1 MKDIRALGISPG
13 IAMGPIYIYECE
25 DIVIEPCSCI
35 DPEYEVER
43 FQLSLETARAQLQ
56 EVYEKAVEST
66 GQQEADIFEAH
77 MMILEDPEIIE
88 HVIESIEKNLNKAEY
103 AWYKAIDKQ
112 VEIMA
117 SMKDEYFAARSADI
131 NDVGQRVLRIL
142 VGNASKTVLDRPSII
157 VATDL
162 TPSDTVSFDKN
173 KVLAFATVK
182 GGPTSHVAILS
193 KALGIPAIV
202 GIGAWIKDMKS
213 GMMAILDG
221 GEGKIIL
228 DPPEAIQE
236 DYRRRA
242 LNFEEDFQSA
252 YKSAKLP
259 AVTKDGVIPEVVAN
273 IGSPEAAAEA
283 LDFGAE
289 GIGLLRTEFLFLERD
304 LPPDED
310 EQVEVYRF
318 ILNHFGDKPVV
329 IRTLDIGGDKPAP
342 YLKISPELNP
352 FLGVRGTRLTLLR
365 EDIFQTQLRALF
377 RAGLGYN
384 LKIMFPMIGTITDIR
399 KARIHIEKAIE
410 TIKDNGHNYSK
421 NIEIG
426 IMVEIPSAAVMSDV
440 LAGEVDFFSIGTND
454 LTQYTLAADRTN
466 PEVAEQ
472 ADALDPAVLR
482 LIHIVIQAAHKK
494 GKWVGLCG
502 ELAGETLAVPVL
514 LGFGLDEFSMNP
526 RAIPY
531 VKRALRKMNAQDARK
546 ISARVLELSCAE
558 DVKDYLHK
566 IEAL

>member
-1 MKDIRALGISPG
+1 MKNIQAIGISPG
-13 IAMGPIYIYECE
+13 IAMGPIYFYECE
-25 DIVIEPCSCI
+25 EIVIEPCSCV

-43 FQLSLETARAQLQ
+43 FQLSLDTARAQLQ
-56 EVYEKAVEST
+56 EVYQKALEST
-66 GQQEADIFEAH
+66 GEQEAEIFEAH
-77 MMILEDPEIIE
+77 MMILEDPEIIDQ
-88 HVIESIEKNLNKAEY
+88 VIEEIEKNLSKAEY
-103 AWYKAIDKQ
+103 AWYKAIEKQ

-142 VGNASKTVLDRPSII
+142 LGNASETRLDCPSIV
-157 VATDL
+157 VAQDL
-162 TPSDTVSFDKN
+162 TPSDTVSFDKR

-202 GIGAWIKDMKS
+202 GIGAWINDLKT

-221 GEGKIIL
+221 KEGKIIL
-228 DPPEAIQE
+228 DPPEDIQE
-236 DYRRRA
+236 AYRLRA
-242 LNFEEDFQSA
+242 VRFEQDFQSA
-252 YKSAKLP
+252 YKFTKFP
-259 AVTKDGVIPEVVAN
+259 AVTKDGINIEVVAN

-289 GIGLLRTEFLFLERD
+289 GIGLLRTEFLFLERES
-304 LPPDED
+304 PPDED
-310 EQVEVYRF
+310 EQIEVYRN
-318 ILNHFGDKPVV
+318 ILGHFGSKPVV
-329 IRTLDIGGDKPAP
+329 IRTLDVGGDKPAP

-377 RAGLGYN
+377 RAGAGYN

-399 KARIHIEKAIE
+399 KARVHIGNAIE
-410 TIKDNGHNYSK
+410 TIKENGHKYAE

-426 IMVEIPSAAVMSDV
+426 IMVEIPSAAIMSDI
-440 LAGEVDFFSIGTND
+440 LADEVDFFSIGTND

-482 LIHIVIQAAHKK
+482 LIHMVIQAAHKK

-502 ELAGETLAVPVL
+502 ELAGETLAAPVL

-531 VKRALRKMNAQDARK
+531 VKRALREMKMEDTQK
-546 ISARVLELSCAE
+546 IAMRVLDLPSAE
-558 DVKDYLHK
+558 EVKDYLHK
-566 IEAL
+566 FEAF